1 MQANAPLQPS
11 RRSADGSG
19 VESVS
24 GARGGARKRRAFL
37 LAAALFSPVPAA
49 SAVAA
54 ETESEKQPP
63 AAAKVSPPAASATAK
78 SAPKTAAKTSPKKP
92 DAGATA
98 ELEGISEIRD
108 NNLVIAKNPDGAPA
122 VLTVG
127 AWRLEAPEI
136 RFDRRAGR
144 ALFVGDTFIN
154 HAVPK
159 LPLRILAESP
169 TVGFTAGAFSLDSRR
184 FRLGAWPGFVAGDA
198 FKGERNAPL
207 QPAKP
212 AATGTGTA
220 SATGTGSAAS
230 VTAGVTLSRAS
241 LENVTVYYLEPDFF
255 SLSVSA
261 SKAVLELEQPAK
273 SKSVKLEEIS
283 LHIEDA
289 VVRVASVPVLYL
301 PSLTLHGLENPPIRP
316 IWRAGQKNSI
326 GAFLSTTTYY
336 TGYGKAF
343 EPGLLLDGYTK
354 AGALVGPALDYK
366 GANYAGSLQGGW
378 IRDNSLRN
386 SKVGLDTFGR
396 PIDPQRGFFLWA
408 HKQTV
413 PFSGTAGVSVPAAGA
428 AAAFVPRALEISA
441 QVNYWSDTS
450 VLRDFRRENF
460 DLDQRP
466 DNFVELVAPAPAYYL
481 SALVRFNP
489 NEFQNIQQRLP
500 EVRFDLNPR
509 PILNTGVYQRLN
521 LSLAYLYEHNSPEL
535 PIHETTAAGAGYS
548 YNEALRFDGYYG
560 LTRPVKIGDFLAFTP
575 VAGARV
581 TTWLD
586 TPRNNQSDTALTR
599 VLPQLGFD
607 LHLDA
612 TGAWNYRN
620 DFWEINGLRHRLRP
634 LVQYRWIP
642 AADKYAG
649 DIPAID
655 RQAFVTYPPP
665 IDLAQKRY
673 TDDLW
678 EQQVLRVGV
687 ENTLQTRHPEYG
699 SRDLLWLNVYQDFR
713 DNTAERAG
721 ERVRSSLYTQFGI
734 APAWWLSLDVYN
746 RMDTYAGDARE
757 VSARLEIHD
766 GDKWR
771 LWFGAQYSTDV
782 RDTNQYL
789 WGVEYRLNSN
799 YALTAH
805 WRFDSDSNRLVTQYY
820 GLRQR
825 LGNTWILEWHVAYR
839 RDARRDDGISAGVN
853 VRMVGF

>member
-1 MQANAPLQPS
+1 MLTATG
-11 RRSADGSG
+11 GSG
-19 VESVS
+19 ISPAMQKNTPS
-24 GARGGARKRRAFL
+24 TPAL
-37 LAAALFSPVPAA
+37 LTALFAAVFLPATAVSSVPVVPMASPQ
-49 SAVAA
+49 
-54 ETESEKQPP
+54 KG
-63 AAAKVSPPAASATAK
+63 KSPPAAPQEPA
-78 SAPKTAAKTSPKKP
+78 
-92 DAGATA
+92 A
-98 ELEGISEIRD
+98 ELEGVSEIRD
-108 NNLVIAKNPDGAPA
+108 NNLVIAKNADGAPA

-136 RFDRRAGR
+136 RFDRRASLATLPNG
-144 ALFVGDTFIN
+144 AEITF
-154 HAVPK
+154 ARPRV
-159 LPLRILAESP
+159 PLRVLAGGGLS
-169 TVGFTAGAFSLDSRR
+169 ARLDAAAPVFDADR
-184 FRLGAWPGFVAGDA
+184 FRLGSPPGFLAGDA
-198 FKGERNAPL
+198 MHAEQVRNA
-207 QPAKP
+207 
-212 AATGTGTA
+212 
-220 SATGTGSAAS
+220 
-230 VTAGVTLSRAS
+230 AGGALTRAS
-241 LENVTVYYLEPDFF
+241 LSNATLYYQEPDFF
-255 SLSVSA
+255 SVSVSA
-261 SKAVLELEQPAK
+261 SKAVLETAPDAPPAK
-273 SKSVKLEEIS
+273 TVATGRDTIPAAADVVLR
-283 LHIEDA
+283 LEDA
-289 VVRVASVPVLYL
+289 VVRVAGVPVFYA
-301 PSLTLHGLENPPIRP
+301 PSLTQRGLELPPIRP